1 MLRGHPDLVV
11 ELLGG
16 PKSVY
21 IPPYDAIVSDSADL
35 GAAIAPELAADCLLR
50 VERNGRTVLVVIV
63 EVQLSIDLQKTFSWP
78 AYLIG
83 ARTRHRCDAMLA
95 VIAPYASVANWARR
109 PIEIGPNAGFVRPTV
124 IGPEEMPSVLHLD
137 EACKLP
143 ELAVLSAITHGHD
156 EDAVRAAAIASTAIA
171 AAFTLNDHRA
181 QVYYDLIRAALS
193 DAAREALQMIPQNYE
208 YQDEGLRRAKAEGK
222 LEGELKGKAEGELKG
237 KAEGEL
243 KGKLEGELKAT
254 ALALVGVLEARG
266 FAVGPEVRSRV
277 FACAD
282 AEKLRSWLF
291 AAVSAS
297 SLDAAFA

>member
-50 VERNGRTVLVVIV
+50 VERNGQTVLVVIV

-156 EDAVRAAAIASTAIA
+156 DDAVRAAAIASTAIA

-181 QVYYDLIRAALS
+181 QVYYDLTAAALS

-208 YQDEGLRRAKAEGK
+208 YQDEGLRRAKAEGELK
-222 LEGELKGKAEGELKG
+222 GKAEGELKGKAEGELKG

-243 KGKLEGELKAT
+243 KAT
-254 ALALVGVLEARG
+254 ALALIGVLETRG
-266 FAVGPEVRSRV
+266 FVVDPEVRSRV
-277 FACAD
+277 FACGD
-282 AEKLRSWLF
+282 VEKLRSWLF
-291 AAVSAS
+291 AAVSAP